1 MRNKMS
7 FVAVILFSAVVCTGI
22 AALMAAP
29 PAAAGTCWKI
39 DACNTCC
46 QVGSKVICTQRLCS

>member
-1 MRNKMS
+1 
-7 FVAVILFSAVVCTGI
+7 
-22 AALMAAP
+22 MAAP

-46 QVGSKVICTQRLCS
+46 KVGSKVICTYRLCS